1 MVTAEVILPSPALRP
16 YVHHYWLLKSCDT
29 PMSQL
34 ILPVSCLKWIF
45 HRKQPFDVNGVPALR
60 MQAAVVGLY
69 EKAVRVGSAEEVE
82 MITVFFQPYA
92 ARMVM
97 DIPLHA
103 FANASHDLE
112 QLEDRELRVLKARV
126 LEALTLADAI
136 ARIEEFIVRRL
147 VRTQDS
153 PYFQPLVK
161 VFGQMRD
168 RAEVRID
175 ELAATACLS
184 ERQFRRVFK
193 EQVGTSPKQLLRLQR
208 FRQATN
214 LLLQSGGRQFDT
226 LLYQYGFTDHSHFN
240 HEFHEIAG
248 MCPTEYLR
256 YLEQV
261 SREGILPAYRSYHK
275 AEP

>member
-1 MVTAEVILPSPALRP
+1 M
-16 YVHHYWLLKSCDT
+16 HHYWLLKSCDT

-112 QLEDRELRVLKARV
+112 QLEDRELQVLKARV
-126 LEALTLADAI
+126 LEAPTSADAI

-147 VRTQDS
+147 VRAQES
-153 PYFQPLVK
+153 HYF
-161 VFGQMRD
+161 
-168 RAEVRID
+168 
-175 ELAATACLS
+175 
-184 ERQFRRVFK
+184 
-193 EQVGTSPKQLLRLQR
+193 
-208 FRQATN
+208 
-214 LLLQSGGRQFDT
+214 
-226 LLYQYGFTDHSHFN
+226 
-240 HEFHEIAG
+240 
-248 MCPTEYLR
+248 
-256 YLEQV
+256 
-261 SREGILPAYRSYHK
+261 
-275 AEP
+275 